1 MRSKINFYFLCYH
14 LENFIQHSGA
24 LPIKQVIEIPGSDRS
39 KVNTIFVLNIDA
51 FKDFKK
57 EFAKT
62 NIADSYWEN
71 ANNLSFMKHT
81 NAFVAQLIALYQ
93 LALAEYIKVN
103 KDTLDEIQ
111 AQMKDTVLR
120 NAIAWSNA
128 LPQDAPNAVKQNS
141 STLHPV
147 VTLPDL

>member
-1 MRSKINFYFLCYH
+1 
-14 LENFIQHSGA
+14 
-24 LPIKQVIEIPGSDRS
+24 
-39 KVNTIFVLNIDA
+39 
-51 FKDFKK
+51 
-57 EFAKT
+57 
-62 NIADSYWEN
+62 
-71 ANNLSFMKHT
+71 MKHT

-103 KDTLDEIQ
+103 KDALDEIQ